1 MLEIKVIDNGNVRID
16 KYLKENTEYSRSK
29 IQKFIDNGN
38 VLVNEVVVKASYI
51 VRNGDVISI
60 NQEMDN
66 EMEILPE
73 DIKLDILYEDDNLLI
88 INKPAFCHIHS
99 DGNHN
104 TENTLANMVA
114 SYYIRKKLDMP
125 VRYIHR
131 LDYDTTG
138 IIIFAKDPLTM
149 SALCHELEW
158 HSLRRDYLAFVEG
171 IVKDDI
177 IIDKPIGRNR
187 HNSQKYL
194 VSKTGKKAITLC
206 HPIGQ
211 YKNRSLVRLTLKTG
225 RTHQIRVHMT
235 SIGHPLLGD
244 TLYGGNTKYIRRV
257 ALHSYFVSFINPVT
271 KKKIELTAKLPRDME
286 QIKPK

>member
-1 MLEIKVIDNGNVRID
+1 MKYNYKITNDNIKPTVLSFLQSFYLGNEKLKALKNNLWINNAPCDINDPLRLNDILTLDDNKG
-16 KYLKENTEYSRSK
+16 L
-29 IQKFIDNGN
+29 
-38 VLVNEVVVKASYI
+38 
-51 VRNGDVISI
+51 
-60 NQEMDN
+60 
-66 EMEILPE
+66 
-73 DIKLDILYEDDNLLI
+73 DIKPLNTRIDILYEDDNLLI

-149 SALCHELEW
+149 SALCHELEG

-244 TLYGGNTKYIRRV
+244 TLYGGNTKYIKRV

-286 QIKPK
+286 QIKSK